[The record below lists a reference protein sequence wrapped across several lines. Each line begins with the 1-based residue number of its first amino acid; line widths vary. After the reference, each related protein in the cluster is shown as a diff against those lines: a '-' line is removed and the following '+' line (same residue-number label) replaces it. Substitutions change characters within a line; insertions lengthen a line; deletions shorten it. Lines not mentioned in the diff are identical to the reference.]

1 MEQTTELLVQWKKD
15 GSKNVVV
22 YGDIQCPCIP
32 IKGTKVFMP
41 WKGRRWEGV
50 VLAVDDE
57 SEESDDDS
65 IPLAQLII
73 KDRVPLPDQ
82 PRLDVGDVGVT
93 MTVMPWKGN
102 RWEGVVLAVD
112 DESEESDDDSTPL
125 AQLIIKDRVPL
136 PDQPRLDVGDVGVTM
151 TDRVPLPDQP
161 RLDVG
166 DVGVTMTDRVP
177 LPDQPRLDVGDVGV
191 TMTDRVPLPDQPR
204 LDVGDVGVT
213 MTDRVPLPD
222 QPRLDVGDVGVT
234 MTDVPH
240 EVQMCEHFTCLHEV
254 FSTCSQCLVFLCE
267 HHFKEDD
274 PCANHNNYAHL
285 LQIPERLSEDHPVID
300 TVLELMMDVPLAIEV
315 QETVDIVPERVAS
328 AYHTINAEVEPDLHR
343 DIGERPEQ
351 CENKKARKRFADP
364 NSWQQN
370 VQRKN
375 RNLGQAYT
383 SRDGKQ
389 REVREM
395 GPCCPNSCRFKCSE
409 SITADAREKIFKDY
423 WATGSYEQ
431 QRDFIRQCGSEKK
444 KGKKH
449 GSKEKAS
456 RITRIYSLPIDG
468 QRIEVCQ
475 FYFINTL
482 AISQKTVRYTLAQKA
497 NFAQDKR
504 GHHQPHNKTNEAELD
519 CIRAHIQKFKVV
531 PSHYCRSTTSRQYLP
546 GNLSVNKMYDMYV
559 KETVNP
565 KSLTTYRYVFNS
577 EFNLGFH
584 APKKDE
590 CKKCT
595 AFDNASPN
603 EKEGLKKDQ
612 DDHVHNKIKARE
624 EKEKDKQRAS
634 KDDSFQS
641 FTFDLQQVL
650 STPSCNASLLFY
662 KRKLSTYNLT
672 LYNQG
677 NGDGHC
683 FLWSEIDGGRGS
695 CEIGSC
701 LVNHLEGLPD
711 CVDHVTLFSDCCSG
725 QNRNKY
731 VAAALLY
738 VVRTSSLSVIEQ
750 KFLESGHTQ
759 MEVDSM
765 HSAIETVK
773 KKVPVYHPD
782 QWATIASLAR
792 RNKPYHVTQLHH
804 HEFVDLKRLASELLQ
819 NTVKDISGD
828 RVYWTRIKHLKFEKQ
843 NPHVMQFRY
852 SFEEEM
858 REIRVSSSR
867 KMSNLRLEVLHHDLL
882 KISAVKKAD
891 LVSLCDQNVIPLAYQ
906 AFYRALPA
914 SDDED
919 LETFPE
925 E

>member
-1 MEQTTELLVQWKKD
+1 
-15 GSKNVVV
+15 
-22 YGDIQCPCIP
+22 
-32 IKGTKVFMP
+32 
-41 WKGRRWEGV
+41 
-50 VLAVDDE
+50 
-57 SEESDDDS
+57 
-65 IPLAQLII
+65 
-73 KDRVPLPDQ
+73 
-82 PRLDVGDVGVT
+82 
-93 MTVMPWKGN
+93 
-102 RWEGVVLAVD
+102 
-112 DESEESDDDSTPL
+112 
-125 AQLIIKDRVPL
+125 
-136 PDQPRLDVGDVGVTM
+136 
-151 TDRVPLPDQP
+151 
-161 RLDVG
+161 
-166 DVGVTMTDRVP
+166 
-177 LPDQPRLDVGDVGV
+177 
-191 TMTDRVPLPDQPR
+191 
-204 LDVGDVGVT
+204 
-213 MTDRVPLPD
+213 
-222 QPRLDVGDVGVT
+222 
-234 MTDVPH
+234 
-240 EVQMCEHFTCLHEV
+240 
-254 FSTCSQCLVFLCE
+254 
-267 HHFKEDD
+267 
-274 PCANHNNYAHL
+274 
-285 LQIPERLSEDHPVID
+285 
-300 TVLELMMDVPLAIEV
+300 
-315 QETVDIVPERVAS
+315 
-328 AYHTINAEVEPDLHR
+328 
-343 DIGERPEQ
+343 
-351 CENKKARKRFADP
+351 
-364 NSWQQN
+364 
-370 VQRKN
+370 
-375 RNLGQAYT
+375 
-383 SRDGKQ
+383 
-389 REVREM
+389 M

-409 SITADAREKIFKDY
+409 SITADAREKIFKEY

-584 APKKDE
+584 VPKKDE

-662 KRKLSTYNLT
+662 KRKLSTYNFT

-765 HSAIETVK
+765 HSSIETVK